1 MQTYQSKGT
10 TEYNAMSIACMHL
23 MPTAAEPQNPLQK
36 TSADHDSNAAAFGML
51 MNYALTFVK

>member
-23 MPTAAEPQNPLQK
+23 MPTAAEPQKPFAKNI
-36 TSADHDSNAAAFGML
+36 S
-51 MNYALTFVK
+51 